1 MSSKRSHLMLLPNSD
16 TTALLSTAYFPPID
30 YFVAIANS
38 GNVVLEQCEN
48 YSKQSYRNRCNI
60 FACDGVLSLTIP
72 VVTSGNNTPVREVK
86 IDYSKKWLL
95 QHKRALVSAY
105 MSSPF
110 FEYYQDDIFGVLDSG
125 EKYLF
130 DLNTRL
136 TDVLMENLGIR
147 KTISLSEDYIPSS
160 LVGDGVADFRGA
172 IHPKKVSPI
181 FGEELKQKP
190 YYQVFSQKYGF
201 ISGLSVLDLLF
212 NEGPEACRFLKI

>member
-1 MSSKRSHLMLLPNSD
+1 MPLLNSEK
-16 TTALLSTAYFPPID
+16 TALLSTAYFPPID
-30 YFVAIANS
+30 YFVALAGGKGAVI
-38 GNVVLEQCEN
+38 EQWEN
-48 YSKQSYRNRCNI
+48 YQKQRYRNRCKI

-72 VVTSGNNTPVREVK
+72 VLTFGNNTPIRDVK

-110 FEYYQDDIFGVLDSG
+110 FEYYQDDIFNILDSG

-130 DLNTRL
+130 DLNMRL
-136 TDVLMENLGIR
+136 LEVLMENLEITR
-147 KTISLSEDYIPSS
+147 RPSLSSDYIPHNLISDDI
-160 LVGDGVADFRGA
+160 LDFRES
-172 IHPKKVSPI
+172 IHPKKGSPVYAPD
-181 FGEELKQKP
+181 EKQKP

-212 NEGPEACRFLKI
+212 NEGPQAGSFLRIASR

>member
-1 MSSKRSHLMLLPNSD
+1 MFLPSSDR
-16 TTALLSTAYFPPID
+16 TALLSSAYFPPVD
-30 YFVAIANS
+30 YFVAIVNS
-38 GNVVLEQCEN
+38 GSVVVEQYEN

-72 VVTSGNNTPVREVK
+72 VVTLGNNTPIREVK
-86 IDYSKKWLL
+86 IDYSKKWLQ

-110 FEYYQDDIFGVLDSG
+110 FEYYQDDIFSVLESG
-125 EKYLF
+125 EEYLF
-130 DLNTRL
+130 DMNLKL
-136 TDVLMENLGIR
+136 MDVIMENMGIS
-147 KTISLSEDYIPSS
+147 KNIQLSLDYIQSKLLDSS
-160 LVGDGVADFRGA
+160 IADYRER

-181 FGEELKQKP
+181 FCDGIKQKP

-212 NEGPEACRFLKI
+212 NEGPESYRFLKI